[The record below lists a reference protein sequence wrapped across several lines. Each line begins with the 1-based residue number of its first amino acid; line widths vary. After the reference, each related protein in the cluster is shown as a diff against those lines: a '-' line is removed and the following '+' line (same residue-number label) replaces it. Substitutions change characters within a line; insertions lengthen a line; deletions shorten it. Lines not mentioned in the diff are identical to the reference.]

1 MSVLFSE
8 TKERENR
15 FITALK
21 ISVPFTCVLIVFGI
35 ILFRNGEFKFD
46 DVILLLILLICYVY
60 YVIYQIY
67 FGFQKTL
74 IDPVTH
80 VFVREEIEKILSND
94 LAKNHQI
101 NISSTYTIDTFTKTA
116 MKFYM
121 SIVKNFQILWRS
133 RVLRTFRS
141 VAL

>member
-46 DVILLLILLICYVY
+46 DVILFLILLTCYVY

-94 LAKNHQI
+94 LAKNLQI
-101 NISSTYTIDTFTKTA
+101 IIVLFRIKNIID
-116 MKFYM
+116 
-121 SIVKNFQILWRS
+121 INDR
-133 RVLRTFRS
+133 
-141 VAL
+141 